1 MSVAAALICLKISSA
16 SASAS
21 ASLFTSWLCP
31 SSAVVW
37 AASSASGYSSTF
49 AYAFSTGFEAA
60 FFTGVADLF
69 VADFFYPSLTSS
81 TVFPAL
87 S

>member
-1 MSVAAALICLKISSA
+1 
-16 SASAS
+16 
-21 ASLFTSWLCP
+21 
-31 SSAVVW
+31 VVW

-49 AYAFSTGFEAA
+49 SYAFSTGFAAA
-60 FFTGVADLF
+60 FFAG